1 MGTMRARS
9 IAGRWPGGRG
19 SRLLSGEALA
29 LPHQMAG
36 RGGDRAELDRLPA
49 IRLADHARGPRS
61 SWPQRSIGLVLRAPM
76 TDDIGVFVRVVT
88 ILVAGLMFA
97 GSARADEAPP
107 PSFFAC
113 ASKSPGDACEG
124 DFGAGACVAS
134 TCSRLDYSKGSPPE
148 TVSQD
153 CLKCQPP
160 APPTP
165 PVQTAPV
172 QSPPATSPAPE
183 APRSACRIG
192 HGAGAPVLLLLAL
205 ATMRRRRGR

>member
-1 MGTMRARS
+1 MW
-9 IAGRWPGGRG
+9 WP
-19 SRLLSGEALA
+19 
-29 LPHQMAG
+29 
-36 RGGDRAELDRLPA
+36 
-49 IRLADHARGPRS
+49 
-61 SWPQRSIGLVLRAPM
+61 GLVLRAPM